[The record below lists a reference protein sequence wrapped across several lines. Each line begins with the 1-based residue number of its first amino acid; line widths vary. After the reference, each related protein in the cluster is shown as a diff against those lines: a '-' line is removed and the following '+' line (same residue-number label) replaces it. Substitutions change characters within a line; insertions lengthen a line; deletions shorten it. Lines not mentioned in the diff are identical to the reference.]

1 MCDTLVALGN
11 STEDGNVVFGKN
23 SDRAQSEAQLITYTP
38 RKKHSLGDEV
48 KCTHI
53 VIPQVSETAS
63 IILSQPYWIW
73 GAEMGANEY
82 LVVIG
87 NEAVSSKEPLN
98 ESGLLG
104 MDLIRLGL
112 ERGKTAKIALEIIIE
127 LLEKYGQGGTHTLK
141 GGNNSN
147 TMIIADEKEAYVLEA
162 VGDWWIVEI
171 VKDYRSI
178 SNHISI
184 RGKGDVRKKGI
195 ITHAIEKGYCKDDND
210 FDFKMT
216 FSRVSLPD
224 KWPLTSRDGCSLNQ
238 LSTNK
243 GKITPALM
251 MEFLREHQVGIC
263 LHGRADRSVGSQ
275 VSHLRKGKKSIHWFT
290 GNTIP
295 CLGIFKPYTFPYEG
309 KNFLKPG
316 PYSEINPDWFWTRH
330 DKFVE
335 KIARRPKNDNSERNI
350 YYGKIRTVEN
360 EILRRTEEIINTKN
374 DISET
379 EFNKLIREV
388 NNYAWDKSE
397 ELVG

>member
-11 STEDGNVVFGKN
+11 STEDSNVVFGKN

-82 LVVIG
+82 GVVIG

-162 VGDWWIVEI
+162 VGDWWSVEI

-178 SNHISI
+178 SNHISM
-184 RGKGDVRKKGI
+184 RGKGDVRKSG
-195 ITHAIEKGYCKDDND
+195 
-210 FDFKMT
+210 
-216 FSRVSLPD
+216 
-224 KWPLTSRDGCSLNQ
+224 
-238 LSTNK
+238 
-243 GKITPALM
+243 
-251 MEFLREHQVGIC
+251 
-263 LHGRADRSVGSQ
+263 
-275 VSHLRKGKKSIHWFT
+275 
-290 GNTIP
+290 
-295 CLGIFKPYTFPYEG
+295 
-309 KNFLKPG
+309 
-316 PYSEINPDWFWTRH
+316 
-330 DKFVE
+330 
-335 KIARRPKNDNSERNI
+335 
-350 YYGKIRTVEN
+350 
-360 EILRRTEEIINTKN
+360 
-374 DISET
+374 
-379 EFNKLIREV
+379 
-388 NNYAWDKSE
+388 
-397 ELVG
+397 